1 MLCLIIQY
9 INIIWIQKGWC
20 ISNLRVWSM
29 ELKDTL
35 GAFLRVLTC
44 VHDSEGPSTRATLL
58 ATAGTPDS
66 FSADP

>member
-1 MLCLIIQY
+1 
-9 INIIWIQKGWC
+9 
-20 ISNLRVWSM
+20 M